1 MKAPS
6 FDDVLHRFNEGENV
20 EQQAFDMRL
29 FHAAERLKKKYD
41 ILYEPDCVVP
51 TDRGLAE
58 RCFAAARE
66 LYGEVGTYCVDTK
79 RVARFSPD
87 EMDAAMAEAP
97 TESVWGQDDDA
108 FTLRHRGVEGDV
120 PVFVYGGLQT
130 LLYSDEE
137 TMLRVYRA
145 CCRCRAAA
153 GIWGGIVAAT
163 GGGGEIRV
171 RSPQELLAY
180 LQSVRLLRRAAKEAG
195 RAGMCVRTGAPSSG
209 VLAATYAATDGLR
222 PSDGISTS
230 GLPEL
235 KVSFDDLERVAFA
248 MATGSR
254 FAGEGVAVVGG
265 FSGSVEGAAIV
276 AAAGAYQARIVN
288 RGEVLGVS
296 VTPIQARSRASRRM
310 IWVSALALQA
320 VSRNTAAVLVAP
332 IGDHP
337 AAGPGTAQY
346 FYETAAAII
355 PGVVSGAHP
364 IGGTR
369 KFNIGRTLDY
379 GTPLESEFQA
389 RVSKAAV
396 GMDLQHARRV
406 SAHLLERYEK
416 TLKDAPPGATLH
428 ELYDLDADKPLPAYR
443 KVCDQVVGEL
453 QDLGVPLREQEW
465 YGE

>member
-1 MKAPS
+1 
-6 FDDVLHRFNEGENV
+6 
-20 EQQAFDMRL
+20 
-29 FHAAERLKKKYD
+29 
-41 ILYEPDCVVP
+41 VVP
-51 TDRGLAE
+51 TDKGLAD

-66 LYGEVGTYCVDTK
+66 LYAEVGTYCVNTK
-79 RVARFSPD
+79 RVARFSRD

-97 TESVWGQDDDA
+97 TESVWGEDDDA
-108 FTLRHRGVEGDV
+108 FTLRHRGVEGNA

-130 LLYSDEE
+130 LLYTDEE

-145 CCRCRAAA
+145 CCRCRAVA
-153 GIWGGIVAAT
+153 GIWGGIVTAT
-163 GGGGEIRV
+163 AGGGEIRGG
-171 RSPQELLAY
+171 SPQELLAY

-195 RAGMCVRTGAPSSG
+195 RPGMCVRTGAPSSAI
-209 VLAATYAATDGLR
+209 LAATYAGKDGLR

-248 MATGSR
+248 MAIGSR
-254 FAGEGVAVVGG
+254 FTGAAGAVIGG

-276 AAAGAYQARIVN
+276 AVAGAYQARLVN
-288 RGEVLGVS
+288 RGEVVGIP
-296 VTPIQARSRASRRM
+296 VTPIQVQSRATRRM

-320 VSRNTAAVLVAP
+320 ASQNTGAILVAP

-346 FYETAAAII
+346 FYETAAAVI

-364 IGGTR
+364 VGGTR
-369 KFNIGRTLDY
+369 KFSIGRTLDY

-389 RVSKAAV
+389 RVSEAAV

-406 SAHLLERYEK
+406 SVELLGRYEK
-416 TLKDAPPGATLH
+416 SLKDAPRGATLR
-428 ELYDLDADKPLPAYR
+428 ELYDLDANEPLPAYR
-443 KVCDQVVGEL
+443 KVCDQVVREL
-453 QDLGVPLREQEW
+453 QDLGVPVQEQGW
-465 YGE
+465 YGD

>member
-1 MKAPS
+1 
-6 FDDVLHRFNEGENV
+6 
-20 EQQAFDMRL
+20 MRL

-163 GGGGEIRV
+163 GG
-171 RSPQELLAY
+171 
-180 LQSVRLLRRAAKEAG
+180 
-195 RAGMCVRTGAPSSG
+195 
-209 VLAATYAATDGLR
+209 ATYAGTDGLR

-453 QDLGVPLREQEW
+453 QDLGVPLREQQW

>member
-6 FDDVLHRFNEGENV
+6 FEDVLQRFNEGESV
-20 EQQAFDMRL
+20 EEQAFDMRL
-29 FHAAERLKKKYD
+29 FHAAERVKKKCD

-51 TDRGLAE
+51 TDKGLAD

-66 LYGEVGTYCVDTK
+66 LYAEVGTYCVDTN

-87 EMDAAMAEAP
+87 EMDTAMAQAP
-97 TESVWGQDDDA
+97 TESVWGEDDDA

-130 LLYSDEE
+130 LLYTDEE

-145 CCRCRAAA
+145 CCRCRAAS
-153 GIWGGIVAAT
+153 GIWGGIITAT
-163 GGGGEIRV
+163 AGGGEIRGG
-171 RSPQELLAY
+171 SPQEILPY
-180 LQSVRLLRRAAKEAG
+180 VRSVRLLRRAAKEAG
-195 RAGMCVRTGAPSSG
+195 RPGMCVRTGAPSSV
-209 VLAATYAATDGLR
+209 VLAATYAGRDGLR
-222 PSDGISTS
+222 PSDSISTT

-248 MATGSR
+248 MAIGSR
-254 FAGEGVAVVGG
+254 FAGEAIAVIGG

-276 AAAGAYQARIVN
+276 AVAGAYQARMVN
-288 RGEVLGVS
+288 RGEVVGIT
-296 VTPIQARSRASRRM
+296 VTPIQTQSRATRRM

-320 VSRNTAAVLVAP
+320 ASQNTGAVLVAP

-355 PGVVSGAHP
+355 PGVVSGVHP

-369 KFNIGRTLDY
+369 KFRIGRALDY

-406 SAHLLERYEK
+406 SANLLGRYEK

-428 ELYDLDADKPLPAYR
+428 ELYDLDADRPLPAYR
-443 KVCDQVVGEL
+443 DVCDKVVREL
-453 QDLGVPLREQEW
+453 RDLGVPVQEQEW